1 LKETNHEV
9 KDLKKA
15 CDIQLATAYKYTK
28 QPPKDRYKLILIGV
42 FFYESDLEK
51 INQMLTDKAGVQ
63 ELYIKDK
70 EDFIWLFLFNKY
82 KNKWPGIECIKD
94 EFKACKDEMEKQIN
108 DDSSKENEATAWMME
123 KIRFDGENKFEDV
136 LKDFA
141 PQFKNAY
148 TDLIALIK
156 EYDKKKAPQR
166 GSRLRRLCE
175 FVFTNRIVR
184 DEIAAYKQF
193 YRWIYE
199 DLAKNKKITRPIVLL
214 FAIHMGLNQMEL
226 DQLLDA
232 GHFSRL
238 YSRNLI
244 DATVILV
251 LQAQQSKDEYIED
264 KGEFNITLADTLLR
278 KLNSLG
284 IQQHEIEKFSS
295 FISGV

>member
-1 LKETNHEV
+1 MISINTGV
-9 KDLKKA
+9 V
-15 CDIQLATAYKYTK
+15 
-28 QPPKDRYKLILIGV
+28 GV
-42 FFYESDLEK
+42 FHPLS
-51 INQMLTDKAGVQ
+51 
-63 ELYIKDK
+63 
-70 EDFIWLFLFNKY
+70 
-82 KNKWPGIECIKD
+82 P
-94 EFKACKDEMEKQIN
+94 
-108 DDSSKENEATAWMME
+108 
-123 KIRFDGENKFEDV
+123 
-136 LKDFA
+136 LK
-141 PQFKNAY
+141 
-148 TDLIALIK
+148 
-156 EYDKKKAPQR
+156 
-166 GSRLRRLCE
+166 S
-175 FVFTNRIVR
+175 
-184 DEIAAYKQF
+184 QF

-199 DLAKNKKITRPIVLL
+199 DLAKKKKITRPIVLL

-251 LQAQQSKDEYIED
+251 LQAQRSKDKCIED